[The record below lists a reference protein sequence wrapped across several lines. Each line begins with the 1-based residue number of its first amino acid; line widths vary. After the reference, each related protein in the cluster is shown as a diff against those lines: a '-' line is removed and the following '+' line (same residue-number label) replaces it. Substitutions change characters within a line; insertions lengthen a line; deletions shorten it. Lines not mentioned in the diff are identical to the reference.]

1 MVVQINGI
9 KYVFSNQIGTEKVV
23 FESFNQLAKDTF
35 GISFDYVGGEYE
47 PHVLLKDGKVC
58 ANVSVNQM
66 HFSYRGEKKYFIQL
80 GTVMTDKA
88 YRGKGLSRWLLE
100 YIINEWK
107 DRCEQIYLFAN
118 DSVLEFYPKF
128 GFIPVKQYQFVSTEV
143 KPVTSPARKL
153 DMDRMENVRLV
164 QEKYSQGNPFAAFYM
179 TDNQVLL
186 DFYCGK
192 VMKDDVYYSPA
203 FDVVIV
209 AEKSEG
215 KLACHDVFGK
225 TTADLNEILGTL
237 VPDERCH
244 VVLGFTPRE
253 QTGLECR
260 ECLGEDTTL
269 FILNA
274 EKMPFAEERLMFPV
288 LSHA

>member
-1 MVVQINGI
+1 MEVQINGM
-9 KYVFSNQIGTEKVV
+9 KYFFSNQTGKGKVL

-35 GISFDYVGGEYE
+35 GISFNSVGGDYE
-47 PHVLLKDGKVC
+47 PYVLVKGGKVC
-58 ANVSVNQM
+58 SNVSVNQM
-66 HFSYRGEKKYFIQL
+66 HFYYRGEKKYFIQL

-128 GFIPVKQYQFVSTEV
+128 GFIPVKQYEFINTGFKSVVS
-143 KPVTSPARKL
+143 PVEKL
-153 DMDRMENVRLV
+153 NMDKIKNVRLV
-164 QEKYSQGNPFAAFYM
+164 QAKYNQGNPFSAFYL
-179 TDNQVLL
+179 TENQVLL
-186 DFYCGK
+186 EFYCMK
-192 VMKDDVYYSPA
+192 MMKDNVYYSPA
-203 FDVVIV
+203 FDVVII

-215 KLACHDVFGK
+215 KLVCYDIFGK

-237 VPDERCH
+237 VQDECCQ
-244 VVLGFTPRE
+244 VVLGFTPLE

-260 ECLGEDTTL
+260 ERLEADTTL
-269 FILNA
+269 FILN
-274 EKMPFAEERLMFPV
+274 EKKTIFMEERMMFPE